1 MSLSSGVP
9 NVIRRGKTAN
19 RSFGAIVRTI
29 TRTIKPNDYFF
40 HLIYLTQHEYRNGNN
55 RYGRTARA
63 EQYDS
68 PCKHFKHSF
77 SPSSY

>member
-9 NVIRRGKTAN
+9 NVIRQGATPN

-40 HLIYLTQHEYRNGNN
+40 HSVYLTGHEYRNGGNHH
-55 RYGRTARA
+55 RHRA
-63 EQYDS
+63 Q
-68 PCKHFKHSF
+68 
-77 SPSSY
+77 

>member
-9 NVIRRGKTAN
+9 NVFRQGAKAN

-40 HLIYLTQHEYRNGNN
+40 HSVYLAHHEYRSG
-55 RYGRTARA
+55 
-63 EQYDS
+63 
-68 PCKHFKHSF
+68 
-77 SPSSY
+77 